1 MKKLIYLIIISFTL
15 INNAAFALDRNGN
28 FESIQERDLFLSKTL
43 QDMAKQMNAQAPI
56 MMDESTKFIG
66 ALALNKTLNFMYQ
79 LIDIDSRN
87 IEKENIEAFYRDR
100 LEVMNN
106 IACKSEPT
114 QRLMD
119 AGITYVYVYS
129 DMNGRAIAR
138 VELKNYHC

>member
-1 MKKLIYLIIISFTL
+1 
-15 INNAAFALDRNGN
+15 
-28 FESIQERDLFLSKTL
+28 
-43 QDMAKQMNAQAPI
+43 
-56 MMDESTKFIG
+56 
-66 ALALNKTLNFMYQ
+66 
-79 LIDIDSRN
+79 
-87 IEKENIEAFYRDR
+87 
-100 LEVMNN
+100 MNN